1 MSLRHLMRILGP
13 GRTDGRN
20 LTYEEAHEAFSAVL
34 SGAESEIQVG
44 AFLVLM
50 RVKGVTVEEL
60 TAFAR
65 AARERATLP
74 CRDVQGLVCVCPPH
88 DGMDRVP
95 PLEVAAGLV
104 AAGAGARILILSDRC
119 VPPKRG
125 LTAASALETLGVG
138 MTWDPSEVEEWV
150 VKARFGA
157 CAVAGM
163 LPCLMGLRRVR
174 SDVSIRTP
182 LATVEKLIAPDNAA
196 MVLGA
201 QGGPVLGTAV
211 EVVQGLGHKRGIAL
225 QGPEGSVIPSVKK
238 RTRGIELSEGHLVPL
253 NVEPED
259 FGLECASEPDMPMFG
274 PPADGQGTGDN
285 PELVK
290 FSGETTLA
298 VLSGKTGAARNATLL
313 GAALML
319 KAAGRAMTLAEGVD
333 LSIGSLDSGAASE
346 VLEKVRE
353 LNH

>member
-1 MSLRHLMRILGP
+1 
-13 GRTDGRN
+13 
-20 LTYEEAHEAFSAVL
+20 
-34 SGAESEIQVG
+34 
-44 AFLVLM
+44 
-50 RVKGVTVEEL
+50 
-60 TAFAR
+60 
-65 AARERATLP
+65 
-74 CRDVQGLVCVCPPH
+74 
-88 DGMDRVP
+88 
-95 PLEVAAGLV
+95 
-104 AAGAGARILILSDRC
+104 
-119 VPPKRG
+119 
-125 LTAASALETLGVG
+125 
-138 MTWDPSEVEEWV
+138 
-150 VKARFGA
+150 
-157 CAVAGM
+157 
-163 LPCLMGLRRVR
+163 
-174 SDVSIRTP
+174 
-182 LATVEKLIAPDNAA
+182 

-259 FGLECASEPDMPMFG
+259 FGLECASEPDIPMFG